1 MHEPNPSSMD
11 LGIDHPL
18 VTVRDHA
25 ETVRRYRRL
34 GFYTSPPSYHPWGT
48 VTSMVMFPRNFIELI
63 GVADAS
69 KFGTGAVDGFCFG
82 RFLGGFLERE
92 QGVSLIA
99 LHSTDRDADVAT
111 LTARG
116 LPCRASIDFRRPMV
130 LPDGTADE
138 AVVSLGIFVDESLP
152 EVSHFICQQ
161 HKPQLIWV
169 PGWQNHPNGARG
181 IVEVSYLAA
190 DPGPLLARLQAF
202 YGSDAIAP
210 DAAGLTITTPRG
222 RFRVMD
228 RATAVDYF
236 TGVELP
242 RFNTQRPHAVA
253 ITVEVGELAMMREL
267 LDEQNI
273 AFAESPRGN
282 LLVGPEDCGNV
293 ILEFVSAAPAAQPR

>member
-1 MHEPNPSSMD
+1 MHDPKTPLD

-25 ETVRRYRRL
+25 ETVRRYQQL

-48 VTSMVMFPRNFIELI
+48 MTSMVMFPRNFIELI

-82 RFLGGFLERE
+82 EFLGGFLERE

-99 LHSTDRDADVAT
+99 LHSKNRDADVAT
-111 LTARG
+111 ITARG

-130 LPDGTADE
+130 LPDGTPDV

-152 EVSHFICQQ
+152 EASHFICQQ

-169 PGWQNHPNGARG
+169 PGWQNHPNSACGVA
-181 IVEVSYLAA
+181 EVTYLAT
-190 DPGPLLARLQAF
+190 DPGPLLARLHAF
-202 YGSDAIAP
+202 YGSNAIASDP
-210 DAAGLTITTPRG
+210 AGLVVATPRG
-222 RFRVMD
+222 RFRIMD
-228 RATAVDYF
+228 QAAADERFAGVD
-236 TGVELP
+236 LP
-242 RFNTQRPHAVA
+242 RFTTPRPHAVA
-253 ITVEVGELAMMREL
+253 ITVEVADLAVVHDL
-267 LDEQNI
+267 LGRQG
-273 AFAESPRGN
+273 AGFAESPRGS

-293 ILEFVSAAPAAQPR
+293 ILEFVTTPPAAQPR

>member
-1 MHEPNPSSMD
+1 MD

-25 ETVRRYRRL
+25 ATVRRYQRL
-34 GFYTSPPSYHPWGT
+34 GFYTSPPSHHPWGT

-82 RFLGGFLERE
+82 RFLGAFLERE

-99 LHSTDRDADVAT
+99 LHSSDRDADVDT
-111 LTARG
+111 ITARG
-116 LPCRASIDFRRPMV
+116 LPCRARIDFRRAMV
-130 LPDGTADE
+130 LPDGTPDE
-138 AVVSLGIFVDESLP
+138 AVVSLGIFVDEDLP

-161 HKPQLIWV
+161 HKPELIWV
-169 PGWQNHPNGARG
+169 PGWQNHPNGARS
-181 IVEVSYLAA
+181 IAELSYLAD

-202 YGSDAIAP
+202 YGSYAIVADATGPIV
-210 DAAGLTITTPRG
+210 TTPRG

-228 RATAVDYF
+228 RAAAVDHF
-236 TGVELP
+236 SGVELP
-242 RFNTQRPHAVA
+242 RFNTSRPHAVA
-253 ITVEVGELAMMREL
+253 ITVEIDELDVVRKL
-267 LDEQNI
+267 LDEQGI
-273 AFAESPRGN
+273 AFAESPRGS

-293 ILEFVSAAPAAQPR
+293 ILEFVSPVPPAQPR